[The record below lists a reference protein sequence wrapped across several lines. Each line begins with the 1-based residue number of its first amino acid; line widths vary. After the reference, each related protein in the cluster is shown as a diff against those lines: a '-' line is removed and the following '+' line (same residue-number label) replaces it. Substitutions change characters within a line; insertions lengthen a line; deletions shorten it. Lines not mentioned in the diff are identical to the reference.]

1 MHQDVSSWIVG
12 LMKTESEAIGFIPS
26 TSVRCQYI
34 SKGRYILQRDEYG
47 RRVGYILHGAIKYG
61 RTVVISQAVIDYD
74 KRLKGY
80 GEKAANE
87 LICKAQ
93 SIGASSI
100 TLRCASDLPA
110 ICFWQSL
117 GFQVIDVFPGG
128 KSRNRMIVKFVRLLP
143 LPLLIEW

>member
-1 MHQDVSSWIVG
+1 MCKDETSWIVG
-12 LMKTESEAIGFIPS
+12 LMKTESETVGFIPS
-26 TSVRCQYI
+26 TSVKYQYI
-34 SKGRYILQRDEYG
+34 SKGRYILQRDHRG
-47 RRVGYILHGAIKYG
+47 RRIGYILHGAIKYG
-61 RTVVISQAVIDYD
+61 QTIVISQAVIDYD

-80 GEKAANE
+80 GEKAVNE
-87 LICKAQ
+87 LIHKAQ

-110 ICFWQSL
+110 ICFWRSL